1 MSEVNARERS
11 PDRLSLG
18 GYVLDLAAGEL
29 LTPERQ
35 PASLRKQALE
45 VLLALG
51 RRAGEVVGK
60 DELMDLVWPRVVVG
74 EGSLTQAIAE
84 IRRALGDAEHRLV
97 RNVAR
102 RGYMLVADAPGDAPE
117 LSIAVMPFTTEGVA
131 GEGDWFA
138 DALHGDLVG
147 ELTRMHGTLV
157 IGRGTMATYKGRA
170 VDPRQVARELRVRHV
185 VLASLRH
192 EDAMV
197 RLSIALVDGASG
209 VQRWTETFV
218 AERARLPQLLAE
230 LAMQI
235 ARALLPQLVR
245 SAVERRAALSPLEVS
260 ADDLAM
266 RAVAIWCRGLH
277 ADNLAEAL
285 QLAER
290 AVALDPNS
298 MRGWAAISFVG
309 VHAVLNGW
317 VPDRAAMIRRIDEA
331 TVQLERLDSDAFY
344 THQANVIRA
353 FLHREWT
360 AMLGLTSAW
369 VERSRHPNALGGHG
383 FALLL
388 HGRADEAVA
397 ALERALRLAPREPI
411 RAEWQYRLA
420 MAHFVAE
427 RYELACDWAQ
437 TAALTNPNLPWPPV
451 HAAAMHR
458 LGHAE
463 EARRMFSD
471 FLARH
476 PAFTSLHVAERLP
489 GDEPRLAAARER
501 LIGSL
506 KAIGLR

>member
-1 MSEVNARERS
+1 MTEPNARERN
-11 PDRLSLG
+11 PHRLALG

-35 PASLRKQALE
+35 LASLRKQALE

-51 RRAGEVVGK
+51 RRAGQVVGK

-102 RGYMLVADAPGDAPE
+102 RGYMLVADTPGDAPE
-117 LSIAVMPFTTEGVA
+117 LSIAVMPFTIEGV
-131 GEGDWFA
+131 GLESDWFA
-138 DALHGDLVG
+138 DALHGDLLG
-147 ELTRMHGTLV
+147 ELTRMHGTFV
-157 IGRGTMATYKGRA
+157 IGRGTMATYKDRV

-185 VLASLRH
+185 VLGSLRH
-192 EDAMV
+192 EDAVV
-197 RLSIALVDGASG
+197 RLSIGLVDGDSG
-209 VQRWTETFV
+209 VQRWAETFV

-235 ARALLPQLVR
+235 GRALLPQLYR
-245 SAVERRAALSPLEVS
+245 SAVDHRAALSPLEVS

-266 RAVAIWCRGLH
+266 RAAVRWYRGLR

-290 AVALDPNS
+290 AVALDPDS
-298 MRGWAAISFVG
+298 ARGWLCLTFMG

-317 VPDRAAMIRRIDEA
+317 AADRAAMVRRIDEA
-331 TVQLERLDSDAFY
+331 TAQLERLDADAFA
-344 THQANVIRA
+344 THQAKVIQSFVHQDRP
-353 FLHREWT
+353 
-360 AMLGLTSAW
+360 AMLRLTEIW
-369 VERSRHPNALGGHG
+369 VERFHHPNAFGARG

-397 ALERALRLAPREPI
+397 ALERALRLAPREPTL
-411 RAEWQYRLA
+411 AEWQYRLA
-420 MAHFVAE
+420 MAHFVVE
-427 RYELACDWAQ
+427 RYELACDWGQ
-437 TAALTNPNLPWPPV
+437 TAALSNPSLPWPPV
-451 HAAAMHR
+451 HAAAMQR
-458 LGHAE
+458 LGHEE
-463 EARRMFSD
+463 EARRMFND

-476 PAFTSLHVAERLP
+476 PAFTALQVEERLA
-489 GDEPRLAAARER
+489 GDESRFAEARER
-501 LIGSL
+501 LLSSL
-506 KAIGLR
+506 KALGLR